1 MTNWVREAYRV
12 IAAVGDE
19 PGKRSMGAAPERRI
33 SRTARRLYAE
43 KGIEISEPTLYRHQ
57 REGYVD
63 DSQLVFALSDL
74 SGIDARLLA
83 FPPTDA
89 DGPDGGEEASETE
102 AAIETARR
110 ARTAASE
117 PAQNQPVARVRAQS
131 GKRRARGGARS
142 APS

>member
-19 PGKRSMGAAPERRI
+19 PAKRPAGAAPERRI

-43 KGIEISEPTLYRHQ
+43 KGIEISEPTLYRYQ
-57 REGYVD
+57 RDWYVD
-63 DSQLVFALSDL
+63 DSQVAFALSDL

-83 FPPTDA
+83 FPPVAT
-89 DGPDGGEEASETE
+89 DGPDGGERVTQMASLET
-102 AAIETARR
+102 TRPAR
-110 ARTAASE
+110 ASASE
-117 PAQNQPVARVRAQS
+117 PAANQPVARVKTKADP
-131 GKRRARGGARS
+131 GRGGASRRS